1 MFTVNPVITYV
12 RRHLGSP
19 LAHPARLKR
28 PEPGRSLAGANRA
41 GVHYYS
47 GNTGPLRLDRLLRK
61 EKYNDSHTLKRLL
74 EDHREAECFE
84 PRDKVYGLVGLALGA
99 AKFPLDYKKSLYEVW
114 KDTMVF
120 MNDWDLFKDESQ
132 ILVVAALVKSLLIMA
147 NHNDPLSQISNQQ
160 ADQVDATK
168 LLDEPNS
175 PLVFHLA
182 AIPVGCILC
191 VGPSV
196 SDLVADPDVASA
208 WRLAIQKVFSAA
220 EWGPARQESDELLRA
235 LLESNDSDVEKMCFN
250 RPSSVVWKD
259 RGDLNSNAPLSAVAY
274 IKALKQARGWGGGS
288 HAHLNKPQTEQH
300 PFSPGYTWLRSFKVT
315 LGGR

>member
-1 MFTVNPVITYV
+1 M
-12 RRHLGSP
+12 
-19 LAHPARLKR
+19 
-28 PEPGRSLAGANRA
+28 
-41 GVHYYS
+41 HYYS
-47 GNTGPLRLDRLLRK
+47 GNTGPLRLDRLLCK

-132 ILVVAALVKSLLIMA
+132 ILVVAALVKSLLMA

-168 LLDEPNS
+168 LVDDPNS
-175 PLVFHLA
+175 PPVFYLA

-196 SDLVADPDVASA
+196 SDLVADPDVASG

-274 IKALKQARGWGGGS
+274 IKALKQARGWGGVLTHTSTS
-288 HAHLNKPQTEQH
+288 HRQSSIRSAPVI
-300 PFSPGYTWLRSFKVT
+300 PG
-315 LGGR
+315 